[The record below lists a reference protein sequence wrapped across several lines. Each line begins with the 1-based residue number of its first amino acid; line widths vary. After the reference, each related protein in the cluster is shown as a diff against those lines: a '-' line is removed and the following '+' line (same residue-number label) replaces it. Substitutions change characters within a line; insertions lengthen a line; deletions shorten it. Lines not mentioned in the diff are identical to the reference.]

1 MSPLLSLF
9 DRLRDVTTLSKI
21 FHRLAPLARLS
32 DVTLPKKIPILLPFP
47 DLPQIR
53 QSADHLRGAGIIS
66 E

>member
-32 DVTLPKKIPILLPFP
+32 DVTLPKIPILLPFP

>member
-21 FHRLAPLARLS
+21 FHRLVPLARLS
-32 DVTLPKKIPILLPFP
+32 DVTLPKIPILLPFP
-47 DLPQIR
+47 DLPQIH